1 MAVKREYITQQFPKT
16 LLLGIQAP
24 YNRNIDI
31 NSYFEEFLNL
41 VKSNRTHYDEVKF
54 ITLREIDPAFFLTQG
69 KLEQVKEMC
78 DKLEIEE
85 VIISEPLSVQQE
97 RNLSELLHCKIYDR
111 TRLIL
116 EIFEKS
122 ATSAEGKL
130 QVEIAMLQFDKSRL
144 SGQGIY
150 LSQQAGKIGNKGP
163 GETIKERETRH
174 IENAVLKIKKQ
185 LEKLH
190 IARQTQRKRRLG
202 SNIPLI
208 CLIGYTN
215 AGKSTILNA
224 LTKSSVL
231 AEDKLF
237 ATLDTTTRELYIDG
251 KKKAL
256 ISDTVGFIQQL
267 PHQLI
272 EAFKSTLSELEYADL
287 LLHIID
293 SADANWEL
301 HIKTVLQILKELD
314 VNKPMLYV
322 FNKTD
327 KVSSIEQLSTKIS
340 KYQPHVLVNAVEKE
354 NLQPLIDY
362 INNFTGE
369 FKKSSAS

>member
-54 ITLREIDPAFFLTQG
+54 ITLREIDPAYFLTQG
-69 KLEQVKEMC
+69 KLEQVKEIC

-190 IARQTQRKRRLG
+190 VARQTQRKRRLE

-301 HIKTVLQILKELD
+301 HIKTVLQILKELE

-327 KVSSIEQLSTKIS
+327 KINSHEQLSAHIG
-340 KYQPHVLVNAVEKE
+340 KYQPHVLVNAVDKE
-354 NLQPLIDY
+354 NLLPLVEY
-362 INNFTGE
+362 INNFTAQ
-369 FKKSSAS
+369 FKKNSN

>member
-1 MAVKREYITQQFPKT
+1 MAIKKEYITEQYPKT

-31 NSYFEEFLNL
+31 NSYFDEFINL
-41 VKSNRTHYDEVKF
+41 VKSNRTHYDEVQF
-54 ITLREIDPAFFLTQG
+54 ITLREIDAGYFLTQG
-69 KLEQVKEMC
+69 KLQQIKELC

-85 VIISEPLSVQQE
+85 VIISEPLTVQQE
-97 RNLSELLHCKIYDR
+97 RNLSEMLQCKIYDR

-144 SGQGIY
+144 SGQGIF

-174 IENAVLKIKKQ
+174 IENAVLKIKRQ

-190 IARQTQRKRRLG
+190 TARQTQRKRRLA

-237 ATLDTTTRELYIDG
+237 ATLETTTRELYIDG

-256 ISDTVGFIQQL
+256 ISDTVGFIQRL

-272 EAFKSTLSELEYADL
+272 EAFKSTLSELEHADL
-287 LLHIID
+287 LLHVID
-293 SADANWEL
+293 IDDANWEL
-301 HIKTVLQILKELD
+301 HIKTVLEILKELEID
-314 VNKPMLYV
+314 KPMLYT
-322 FNKTD
+322 FNKID
-327 KVSSIEQLSTKIS
+327 KVDSSIDLESKVTK
-340 KYQPHVLVNAVEKE
+340 YTPHVLVNAHNKE
-354 NLQPLIDY
+354 GLEPLINY
-362 INNFTGE
+362 IRNYTEQFQ
-369 FKKSSAS
+369 K